1 MTSKEDLKLNIRG
14 VNRMRTKIDFGLTVN
29 DYSLFRAGYPD
40 ELYKR
45 LKRFDVGI
53 EGQSILDLGTG
64 TGYLARKFAE
74 QGAQVTGVDISDE
87 LINAA
92 KKLDIEK
99 GLKINYLNAR
109 AEELPFNPSTF
120 DIVTAGQC
128 WHWFQGEKVMNEIRR
143 VLKKNGKLVIVH
155 LDWLPF
161 KDNIVMK
168 TEELILSYNP
178 NWTGAGGTGVYP
190 DWLTQVANG
199 GFKDIETFTFD
210 LDITY
215 SQEAWRGRIRAS
227 AGVGASLDKEKVD
240 AFDNDLKI
248 LLELNY
254 RESIDIPH
262 RVFCLVCS
270 YPQ

>member
-1 MTSKEDLKLNIRG
+1 M
-14 VNRMRTKIDFGLTVN
+14 KIDFGRTAK

-45 LKRFDVGI
+45 LRRINIGSD
-53 EGQSILDLGTG
+53 GQSILDLGTG
-64 TGYLARKFAE
+64 TGYLARRFSE
-74 QGAQVTGVDISDE
+74 QGARVTGVDISEE

-92 KKLDIEK
+92 KELDNEK
-99 GLKINYLNAR
+99 GLKIKYVKAR
-109 AEELPFNPSTF
+109 AEELPFHAPTF
-120 DIVTAGQC
+120 DVVTAGQC

-155 LDWLPF
+155 LDWLPL

-199 GFKDIETFTFD
+199 GFKNIETFTFD

-227 AGVGASLDKEKVD
+227 AGVGASLDKETVK
-240 AFDNDLKI
+240 AFDHDLKI
-248 LLELNY
+248 LLESNY

-270 YPQ
+270 KPQ